1 MRMNYEVTLKI
12 KNKTQGGLY
21 EFKWNNEVLRTR
33 YEATTLLID
42 IGRGENVKDKIAE
55 LSEGTLEI
63 IKFERVEELEKKA
76 VDLLSELSQPKPN
89 ITILRTISMAMSN
102 N

>member
-1 MRMNYEVTLKI
+1 MNYEVTLKI
-12 KNKTQGGLY
+12 KNRTPGGLY
-21 EFKWNNEVLRTR
+21 EFKQSNEVLRTR

-42 IGRGENVKDKIAE
+42 SDNDESLLDTVLD

-63 IKFERVEELEKKA
+63 IRFERVDILEKKA
-76 VDLLSELSQPKPN
+76 VDLLAELSQPKPN
-89 ITILRTISMAMSN
+89 ITILRNISMAMSN

>member
-1 MRMNYEVTLKI
+1 MNYEVTLKI
-12 KNKTQGGLY
+12 KNRTTGGLY
-21 EFKWNNEVLRTR
+21 EFKWSNEILRTR

-42 IGRGENVKDKIAE
+42 SDNDESLLNTVLD

-63 IKFERVEELEKKA
+63 IRFERVDILEKKA

-89 ITILRTISMAMSN
+89 ITILRNISMAMSQN
-102 N
+102 

>member
-1 MRMNYEVTLKI
+1 MNYEVTLKI

-42 IGRGENVKDKIAE
+42 SESDESLLNTVLD

-63 IKFERVEELEKKA
+63 IKFEKVDELERKA
-76 VDLLSELSQPKPN
+76 VDLMAELSQPKPN
-89 ITILRTISMAMSN
+89 VMILRNINMAMSN

>member
-1 MRMNYEVTLKI
+1 MNYEVTLKI
-12 KNKTQGGLY
+12 KNRTQGGLY
-21 EFKWNNEVLRTR
+21 EFKWGNEVLRTR

-42 IGRGENVKDKIAE
+42 SESDESLLDTVLD

-63 IKFERVEELEKKA
+63 IKFERVDELERKA
-76 VDLLSELSQPKPN
+76 VNLMAELSQPQPN
-89 ITILRTISMAMSN
+89 TIILRNINMAMSN

>member
-1 MRMNYEVTLKI
+1 MNYEVTLKI

-21 EFKWNNEVLRTR
+21 EFKLNNEVLRAR

-42 IGRGENVKDKIAE
+42 SESDESLLNTVLD

-63 IKFERVEELEKKA
+63 IKFERVDELERKA
-76 VDLLSELSQPKPN
+76 VNLMAELSQPQTN
-89 ITILRTISMAMSN
+89 IMILRSINMAMSN

>member
-1 MRMNYEVTLKI
+1 MNYEVTLKI

-42 IGRGENVKDKIAE
+42 SESDESLLNTVLD

-63 IKFERVEELEKKA
+63 IKFEKVYELERKT
-76 VDLLSELSQPKPN
+76 VDLMAELSQPKPN
-89 ITILRTISMAMSN
+89 VMILRNINMAMSN